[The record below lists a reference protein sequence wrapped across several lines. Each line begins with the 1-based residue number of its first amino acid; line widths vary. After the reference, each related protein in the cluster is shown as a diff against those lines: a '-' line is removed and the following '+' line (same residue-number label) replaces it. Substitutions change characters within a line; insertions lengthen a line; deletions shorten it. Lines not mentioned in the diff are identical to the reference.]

1 MAMNGPLASAER
13 AAERSTEILPA
24 QPVPLWRSDGEPQ
37 RCWVIAGRLAAA
49 MLGDHGI
56 SRVQPV
62 FRPIAADEF
71 FFLVWIRPDGGQ
83 MVLIEPD
90 GRQRKHHVLPGR
102 EGLTKSLL
110 KKWDEL
116 KDEGA
121 ESGLRSH
128 EIVLLDLDNEI
139 PCEPVGW
146 WYCGLHRVNGLIVLG
161 DLVPHAVG
169 WEEE

>member
-1 MAMNGPLASAER
+1 MAAWDEWAKRAADAEPETFGVGPDDEYVEEEQTEEASRGGPGGMAMNGPLASAER

-24 QPVPLWRSDGEPQ
+24 QPVPLWESDGEPQ

-102 EGLTKSLL
+102 EG
-110 KKWDEL
+110 
-116 KDEGA
+116 
-121 ESGLRSH
+121 
-128 EIVLLDLDNEI
+128 
-139 PCEPVGW
+139 
-146 WYCGLHRVNGLIVLG
+146 
-161 DLVPHAVG
+161 
-169 WEEE
+169 